1 MYKPSKGHDD
11 VWKTLLLATSS
22 KGKAGEF
29 RTLLGD
35 EIRVLSLAD
44 VSVQMPEETGESFR
58 EIAEVKALSAASQSG
73 LTALGDDSGLEVD
86 ALDGRPGVRSAR
98 FAGPDAT
105 DAENRSKL
113 LDELR
118 NSGRTDRT
126 ARFVCA
132 LSVATPDGEV
142 WTELGVLEGTIA
154 EHERGA
160 SGFGYD
166 RLFVTGSGRTLSELS
181 VAEKNAISHRGEAM
195 RRALP
200 RIRRLLDGTDE
211 TSGLTRQQGQ
221 ES

>member
-1 MYKPSKGHDD
+1 MYKLSKGHDD
-11 VWKTLLLATSS
+11 VWKTLLLATSN
-22 KGKAGEF
+22 KGKAAEF

-35 EIRVLSLAD
+35 EIRVLSLAG

-58 EIAEVKALSAASQSG
+58 EIAEVKALSAAAQSG
-73 LTALGDDSGLEVD
+73 LTVLADDSGLVVD
-86 ALDGRPGVRSAR
+86 AIGGRPGVRSAR

-113 LDELR
+113 LSELKS
-118 NSGRTDRT
+118 SGRTDRT

-132 LSVATPDGEV
+132 LSVATPDGDV
-142 WTELGVLEGTIA
+142 WTELGVLEGKIGD
-154 EHERGA
+154 HERGA

-166 RLFVTGSGRTLSELS
+166 RLFVTASGRTLAELS
-181 VAEKNAISHRGEAM
+181 PAEKNAISHRGEAM

-200 RIRRLLDGTDE
+200 RIRRLIAGTDE
-211 TSGLTRQQGQ
+211 TSSLARRQGQ